1 MPTLGGHK
9 GHWKLWKVVCP
20 GIVLSASHRSLQG
33 TLLLTLGGVPYF
45 KNKETRLPQGQQLA
59 GDHQL
64 PGPGASMEAKWAVLQ
79 SPESPES

>member
-1 MPTLGGHK
+1 MPTRGGHK
-9 GHWKLWKVVCP
+9 GHWKLWNVVCP

-45 KNKETRLPQGQQLA
+45 KNEETRLPQGQQLA
-59 GDHQL
+59 RDHQL